1 MIPTFEKITRGF
13 IVKAPHW
20 FQDQPVTVKRDNLDF
35 FKTVD
40 EINIY
45 KFRHQNPEVNIF
57 ILYFF
62 YEPTKTFV
70 YFLSMEAEDEETG
83 ESCYPV
89 YFIGSDDREIANVD
103 SITFEFF
110 KEYDETTFKP
120 KGD

>member
-1 MIPTFEKITRGF
+1 M
-13 IVKAPHW
+13 
-20 FQDQPVTVKRDNLDF
+20 DF

-103 SITFEFF
+103 NITFEFF